1 MKCALNIF
9 ALSGR
14 AHSTQLAAHREKLT
28 LTANFLPSAGRELPG
43 RKNFLVA
50 GLNNFL
56 GFAGVFRNHA
66 ENLTMAQPLL
76 KGELR

>member
-1 MKCALNIF
+1 MK
-9 ALSGR
+9 
-14 AHSTQLAAHREKLT
+14 AAFDFQSRQWHCGENLT
-28 LTANFLPSAGRELPG
+28 RLANFLPSAGRELPG

-50 GLNNFL
+50 GLNYFR